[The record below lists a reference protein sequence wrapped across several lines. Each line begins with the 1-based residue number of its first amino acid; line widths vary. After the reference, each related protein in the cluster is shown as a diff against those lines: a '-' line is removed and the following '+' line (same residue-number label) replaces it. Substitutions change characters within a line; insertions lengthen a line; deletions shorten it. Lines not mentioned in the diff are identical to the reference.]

1 MRMDAITMKK
11 YQRTVWSVAFVTG
24 LLVAWLVSAAAD
36 KGPSSTASPAAS
48 AAQVQA
54 VGVEVNAGTF
64 EQPRLAGEPAFK
76 GAVFFAQTGQFA
88 AFYIAA
94 FDSQPEQLD
103 PALPDTPHSTE
114 FWTYAGQHSGLGPD
128 LKPFD
133 EPTREGALHL
143 AMIEGKNALL
153 SSKINGAT
161 GPQTPYPVTAQS
173 NDFWDFIGFFDKP
186 GTPEAMKTDQD
197 LVWPGVFVYFEQ
209 SKTVYLAQHT
219 GRPSVD
225 RWPAPDTEQGAGY
238 WKLAGTRS
246 NIPAA
251 LTKPWTD
258 MSVSQGSYYR
268 NPLTP
273 LRSRYYASTFIGF
286 APLLNAEFPSGPQS
300 NQYWDYRGVHEGS
313 NIDQKAFG
321 ENTALEKLHRAKM
334 QGKWVSFAAHFSGPV
349 EQPYPT
355 SPTNTTYWGVRH
367 ITQNAGT
374 WWDPRTDL
382 DTDTW
387 VGAIHSTPQGQ
398 GKALY
403 RALKSWTAPE
413 TGWDYSQTDEFQS
426 LGTSLH
432 AGTVADPKTQQ
443 EFTWPGAVHEML
455 IDHNP
460 VYFVSLAEG
469 FPSEHDWPLPV
480 TPESNEHWS
489 YIPEVKPLGT
499 FEAPRRFDDYSQAG
513 SVYVD
518 DTAPGSRTFYVSN
531 YEGYPANDLDSF
543 STVGTVDPY
552 WIYAGRHAGTWSD
565 FKPFDDI
572 TRVGALHEA
581 SIKGQR
587 VALRSLF
594 DGMPSAATPYPSD
607 LASNTH
613 WEFVTVFKHAGTA
626 DDFKGRDDAT
636 WPGALHLDEDQH
648 LIFAARQQAQPV
660 AGGWVYPVGETSD
673 DQWSYV
679 SSLNGGTAET
689 PRERNDINTPGAI
702 FADQLG
708 LTRQKLFRSRFS
720 GFAQDAGAIYP
731 AGEESNDFYEYAGEH
746 AGTFSDP
753 KPFTDPTWPD
763 AVHVATINGQR
774 AFLKSK
780 MTGKPS
786 SQTPY
791 PEGLTST
798 DLWEFMFTSDQA
810 GTYADPKSLSGQTW
824 IGAVH
829 EYSSSGTSQLYIAQ
843 QSGNPIADN
852 WPLPTAGD
860 TEYWKVM
867 GLVRHK
873 GTFADPKG
881 LDEMTSQ
888 GLIHATTIEGQ
899 DVYYRSLARGVPKAN
914 NWSYP
919 APGTDNEHWESLG
932 ANVPEGTW
940 ADPKGSSGFTSPG
953 RIHAVQARD
962 RTLYLLS
969 KVDGL
974 FAENDWPIP
983 LDGENDYWTVV
994 GASRHSGEIIDP
1006 KDQQEVTWT
1015 GAIHMRQDENT
1026 RRYYSSKIVG
1036 NLAAIGADHPLP
1048 AAETDNAW
1056 WSFIGRAAHAG
1067 TQSDPVQSGEVIR
1080 PGETVRVTRTADE
1093 YYQARFAGV
1102 FNAERAL
1109 PDSQKDNEDW
1119 SYIGKSAFAGTLQSP
1134 KDAYEIT
1141 WPGAIHRF
1149 EVDGKAYFAK
1159 SLVEG
1164 APGQDGWHY
1173 PAPPDSNEQWSY
1185 LDMGIHAG
1193 SWLDPKPE
1201 FDATWPGALH
1211 VMKIPTGIG
1220 EGFTRWFFRSKI
1232 WGYVM
1237 DDEYG
1242 YLNPNNFEHVGYS
1255 IFQGTLNSPK
1265 MFDQPTWVGAI
1276 HQDLETQFLFEAKK
1290 SGQMGV
1296 EVGEHPTTPTDNESW
1311 HFLGI
1316 SKHSGVLRDP
1326 KEWDEYTW
1334 PGRLHRYEHGGK
1346 TLYFHA
1352 QMTGTPSDHY
1362 WYYPT
1367 DESSTEQWAY
1377 YGTTLHAGTFADP
1390 HTADE
1395 VTWGGAIHRVEKD
1408 GIRFYFKARIAG
1420 IPNEQ
1425 NWAYPTSATSNEYY
1439 IYIATARHAG
1449 TISDPKEVNEP
1460 VIPGDYVIKAR
1471 KDGDYYF
1478 IAKNSGVPSANNWP
1492 FPAGQVDTENW
1503 VFYGIS
1509 RNPGTLDAPKE
1520 WDEVSWRGAVHV
1532 RKVIG
1537 MRLFFSVNSDR
1548 EGIPSQDKWTLPP
1561 SQPLDADEVKPPAP
1575 EPKYPAWKFLQVTHL
1590 NGTRDQP
1597 KSLSDWTQNGLIHQT
1612 SIDYQNM
1619 LFTSKFTGK
1628 KDYPQDKPAKEDP
1641 VDDKSSTWWTFFS
1654 KGQGTFKEPKTWY
1667 DYAYPDDIYSYD
1679 YQGERLLF
1687 RAEKEGRPA
1696 AHGRYFPTSEYS
1708 TADWTYLYRN
1718 EGNYADPKTWNEFTR
1733 KGEIHRHEV
1742 NGQALFFQALH
1753 EGSPAKLNWY
1763 YPAGGTNNM
1772 YWTYVGKHAGTWQDP
1787 KEWDEPTYPG
1797 AIHAQNNI
1805 TFYRSK
1811 FSGNA
1816 AAHNWYYPT
1825 SGKENAQWFIVNKDA
1840 YAAPGINDFTKT
1852 FDQYTWVTAHNAYLD
1867 AITPQLERGIRGF
1880 MLDIHLDRG
1889 DENGKKQVR
1898 VCHLPAD
1905 YGCWSSAP
1913 LLKDVLKEFIAYLK
1927 KDRNAVISLLFEST
1941 LTSDELRPVLE
1952 QVPEIAD
1959 YSHVSNSDSWPVLG
1973 DMIDTNKRLVMLSQG
1988 EVAKR
1993 YTLAGKQ
2000 AEVLWA
2006 PKTQVENTYDLGAT
2020 SLVHDWQCKSR
2031 FTSMDLSLRR
2041 RDGRLPRLFVLNQ
2054 FHSWGSTTLHAG
2066 DMDNNLTWLQR
2077 RVENYCGEATGWR
2090 KPNYL
2095 AIDFNQVGDALPYA
2109 ATLSQGG
2116 LYFYEDNRANRA
2128 EDTSCVV
2135 PVNQSGG
2142 TSGVQ
2147 YDLKL
2152 ASRGCEND
2160 ELKSMELEGVRAG
2173 TRIELYDNPN
2183 GDRQDDFTIIDV
2195 KQSIPMG
2202 KRVRIDSFEGTS
2214 DTFYYRK
2221 LASRNNGL
2229 DGKVSRIKVFNKPD
2243 DNDISDASIVFYEGN
2258 GATENIVCTVPFN
2271 VDRQFKMGSGNN
2283 SYGCDNDEMRSAKIL
2298 KAGKGSWFSVTGKPD
2313 GTFGQGFT
2321 EVRFKRAILVPIT
2334 IPSFNR
2340 SYENADVKVAVSHG
2354 GGLDGSV
2361 SYAYFG
2367 PASEQKGKP
2376 PIKEASTGP

>member
-1 MRMDAITMKK
+1 MKK
-11 YQRTVWSVAFVTG
+11 YQRTVLSVAFITG
-24 LLVAWLVSAAAD
+24 LLLAWLVSAAPD
-36 KGPSSTASPAAS
+36 QGPSSLPAPAVS
-48 AAQVQA
+48 IAQVST
-54 VGVEVNAGTF
+54 VSREVNAGTF
-64 EQPRLAGEPAFK
+64 EQPRQAGEPAFE
-76 GAVFFAQTGQFA
+76 GAVFFVHTGQFI
-88 AFYIAA
+88 AFFIAA

-103 PALPDTPHSTE
+103 PALPDAPYSTD

-153 SSKINGAT
+153 SSKITGMP
-161 GPQTPYPVTAQS
+161 GPQTPYPTTAQS

-209 SKTVYLAQHT
+209 TKAVYLAQHT

-225 RWPAPDTEQGAGY
+225 AWPAPGTERGAGY
-238 WKLAGTRS
+238 WTFAGTLS
-246 NIPAA
+246 GIQTSLP
-251 LTKPWTD
+251 KPWTD
-258 MSVSQGSYYR
+258 LSTSKGSYYR

-273 LRSRYYASTFIGF
+273 LRSDYYASTFIGF
-286 APLLNAEFPSGPQS
+286 APLLNAQFPGGAQS

-313 NIDQKAFG
+313 YTDQKAFG
-321 ENTALEKLHRAKM
+321 ENTALEKLHRAKL
-334 QGKWVSFAAHFSGPV
+334 QGKWVSFAAHFSGAV

-374 WWDPRTDL
+374 WQDPRTDL
-382 DTDTW
+382 DTETW
-387 VGAIHSTPQGQ
+387 VGAIHSVQQGQ

-403 RALKSWTAPE
+403 RALKSWTAPP
-413 TGWDYSQTDEFQS
+413 TGWDYSQTDEFEL

-443 EFTWPGAVHEML
+443 EFTWPGAVHETL
-455 IDHNP
+455 IDDSP

-469 FPSEHDWPLPV
+469 FPSKHDWPLPT

-489 YIPEVKPLGT
+489 YIPEIPPLGT

-518 DTAPGSRTFYVSN
+518 GTVPGARTFYVSS

-543 STVGTVDPY
+543 STVGIVDPY
-552 WIYAGRHAGTWSD
+552 WVYAGRHAGTWSD

-572 TRVGALHEA
+572 TRIGALHEA

-587 VALRSLF
+587 VVLRSLF
-594 DGMPSAATPYPSD
+594 DGMPSTATPYPSD

-626 DDFKGRDDAT
+626 DDLKGRDDAT
-636 WPGALHLDEDQH
+636 WPGALHLDDDQH
-648 LIFAARQQAQPV
+648 IIFAARQQAQPV

-673 DQWSYV
+673 EQWSYV
-679 SSLNGGTAET
+679 TSLNGGTAET

-708 LTRQKLFRSRFS
+708 LTRQKLFRSRFA
-720 GFAQDAGAIYP
+720 GFAQDVGAVYP
-731 AGEESNDFYEYAGEH
+731 SGEESNTFYEYAGEH

-753 KPFTDPTWPD
+753 KPFNDPTWPD
-763 AVHVATINGQR
+763 AIHVATINGQR

-780 MTGKPS
+780 MTGKPT

-791 PEGLTST
+791 PQDPTST
-798 DLWEFMFTSDQA
+798 DFWEFMFTSDQA
-810 GTYADPKSLSGQTW
+810 GTYADPKSMSGQTW

-829 EYSSSGTSQLYIAQ
+829 EYSSSGRRQLYIAQ

-852 WPLPTAGD
+852 WPLPTSGD
-860 TEYWKVM
+860 TQYWKVL

-873 GTFADPKG
+873 GTFADPKDF
-881 LDEMTSQ
+881 DEMTSQ
-888 GLIHATTIEGQ
+888 GLIHATIVEGQ
-899 DVYYRSLARGVPKAN
+899 RVYYRALARGVPQAN
-914 NWSYP
+914 DWSYP
-919 APGTDNEHWESLG
+919 APGTHNEHWEYLG
-932 ANVPEGTW
+932 TNLPVGTW
-940 ADPKGSSGFTSPG
+940 ADPKGDSGFTTPG
-953 RIHAVQARD
+953 SIHAMQARD

-974 FAENDWPIP
+974 LAEHDWPIP
-983 LDGENDYWTVV
+983 LVGENDYWTVV
-994 GASRHSGEIIDP
+994 GESRHSGEIIDP

-1015 GAIHMRQDENT
+1015 GAIHMRQVDNT
-1026 RRYYSSKIVG
+1026 RRYYRSKITG
-1036 NLAAIGADHPLP
+1036 NLAVIGIDHPLP
-1048 AAETDNAW
+1048 LEATDNAW
-1056 WSFIGRAAHAG
+1056 WEFAG
-1067 TQSDPVQSGEVIR
+1067 QSSHQGTLTDPVQTGEMIR
-1080 PGETVRVTRTADE
+1080 PGDTVKVIHTADE

-1102 FNAERAL
+1102 FNTGHPL
-1109 PDSQKDNEDW
+1109 PDSQQSNDNW
-1119 SYIGKSAFAGTLQSP
+1119 FYVGKSAFAGTLQSP

-1149 EVDGKAYFAK
+1149 EVDGKAYFARA
-1159 SLVEG
+1159 LIDG
-1164 APGQDGWHY
+1164 APGQEGWHY

-1193 SWLDPKPE
+1193 SWLDPKPQS
-1201 FDATWPGALH
+1201 DATWPGALH
-1211 VMKIPTGIG
+1211 VVKIPTGIG
-1220 EGFTRWFFRSKI
+1220 ESFTRWFYRSKI
-1232 WGYVM
+1232 WGHVA
-1237 DDEYG
+1237 DDEEG
-1242 YLNPNNFEHVGYS
+1242 YANENNFDRVGFS
-1255 IFQGTLNSPK
+1255 IYQGTLNSPK
-1265 MFDQPTWVGAI
+1265 LFDQPTWVGAI
-1276 HQDLETQFLFEAKK
+1276 HLDRGTQFLFEARK
-1290 SGQMGV
+1290 SGEMGID
-1296 EVGEHPTTPTDNESW
+1296 VGERPMTPTDNESW

-1316 SKHSGVLRDP
+1316 SKHFGTQNDP

-1334 PGRLHRYEHGGK
+1334 PGRLHRYEHDGK

-1352 QMTGTPSDHY
+1352 QMTGTPSTNN

-1377 YGTTLHAGTFADP
+1377 YGTTSHAGTFADP
-1390 HTADE
+1390 HIPDE
-1395 VTWGGAIHRVEKD
+1395 VTWRGAIHRVEKD
-1408 GIRFYFKARIAG
+1408 GIRFYFKARSAG
-1420 IPNEQ
+1420 IPEQQ
-1425 NWAYPTSATSNEYY
+1425 NWTYPTDATNNEHF
-1439 IYIATARHAG
+1439 IYVATERHAG
-1449 TISDPKEVNEP
+1449 TLSDPKDEKEP
-1460 VIPGDYVIKAR
+1460 VVPGDYVKTPHEGI
-1471 KDGDYYF
+1471 DLYF
-1478 IAKNSGVPSANNWP
+1478 IAKNSGVPSLNDWP
-1492 FPAGQVDTENW
+1492 FPFDMRDTENW

-1509 RNPGTLDAPKE
+1509 RNAGTLDAPKE

-1532 RKVIG
+1532 HNVSG
-1537 MRLFFSVNSDR
+1537 MRLLFSVNSDK
-1548 EGIPSQDKWTLPP
+1548 EGIPEQDKWTLPP
-1561 SQPLDADEVKPPAP
+1561 NAPLDADEEKKPPALV
-1575 EPKYPAWKFLQVTHL
+1575 EKSPAWKFLQVTHL
-1590 NGTRDQP
+1590 NGTREQP
-1597 KSLSDWTQNGLIHQT
+1597 KSVADWTQNGLVHQT
-1612 SIDYQNM
+1612 TIDYQRM
-1619 LFTSKFTGK
+1619 LFRSKFTGK
-1628 KDYPQDKPAKEDP
+1628 NDYPKGQPAKDDP
-1641 VDDKSSTWWTFFS
+1641 VAPKSSTWWEFFS
-1654 KGQGTFKEPKTWY
+1654 KGRGTLQVPNTWN

-1687 RAEKEGRPA
+1687 RAEKEGRPSEK
-1696 AHGRYFPTSEYS
+1696 GWYFPTSEYS
-1708 TADWTYLYRN
+1708 TSDWTYLYKN

-1733 KGEIHRHEV
+1733 VGEIHRSDHD
-1742 NGQALFFQALH
+1742 GQTWFFKALQ
-1753 EGSPAKLNWY
+1753 EGSPARHNWY
-1763 YPAGGTNNM
+1763 YPAGAADNGF
-1772 YWTYVGKHAGTWQDP
+1772 WTYAGKHAGTWQDP
-1787 KEWDEPTYPG
+1787 KEWNEPTYPG
-1797 AIHAQNNI
+1797 AIHSLNNI

-1816 AAHNWYYPT
+1816 ATHYWYYPT
-1825 SGKENAQWFIVNKDA
+1825 AETENAYWIKVSKDA
-1840 YAAPGINDFTKT
+1840 YAAPGINDFTRP

-1880 MLDIHLDRG
+1880 MLDIHMDVG
-1889 DENGKKQVR
+1889 DYNGQKRVR
-1898 VCHLPAD
+1898 VCHLPAI
-1905 YGCWSSAP
+1905 GACWADAP
-1913 LLKDVLKEFIAYLK
+1913 LLSDVLREFVAYMQ

-1941 LTSDELRPVLE
+1941 LSSDELRPVLE
-1952 QVPEIAD
+1952 QVPELAD
-1959 YSHVSNSDSWPVLG
+1959 YSHVSNGYSWPTLRE
-1973 DMIDTNKRLVMLSQG
+1973 MIDSNKRLVMLSNG

-2006 PKTQVENTYDLGAT
+2006 PDTEVENTYNLGIT

-2031 FTSMDLSLRR
+2031 YGYMDLSLRT
-2041 RDGRLPRLFVLNQ
+2041 RDGGLPRLFVLNQ

-2066 DMDNNLTWLQR
+2066 DVDNNLTWLQR
-2077 RVENYCGEATGWR
+2077 RVENHCGEATGWR

-2095 AIDFNQVGDALPYA
+2095 GIDFNQVGDALPYA

-2116 LYFYEDNRANRA
+2116 LYFYERNNADRGGDA
-2128 EDTSCVV
+2128 SCVL

-2142 TSGVQ
+2142 SSGVQ

-2160 ELKSMELEGVRAG
+2160 ELRSMELEGVRAG

-2195 KQSIPMG
+2195 KQSVPMG
-2202 KRVRIDSFEGTS
+2202 KRVRIDSFEGTT

-2229 DGKVSRIKVFNKPD
+2229 DGKVSRIRVLNKPD

-2258 GATENIVCTVPFN
+2258 GATQNIVCTVPFN

-2283 SYGCDNDEMRSAKIL
+2283 NYGCDNDEIRSAKIL
-2298 KAGKGSWFSVTGKPD
+2298 KAGKGSMFSVTGRPD
-2313 GTFGQGFT
+2313 GGFGQGRT
-2321 EVRFKRAILVPIT
+2321 GVTFKRAILLPIT
-2334 IPSFNR
+2334 ISSFDR
-2340 SYENADVKVAVSHG
+2340 SYENADVKVEVSNG
-2354 GGLDGSV
+2354 GDLDGSI
-2361 SYAYFG
+2361 SYAYFR
-2367 PASEQKGKP
+2367 PLSEQKGKP
-2376 PIKEASTGP
+2376 PIKEGSTRP